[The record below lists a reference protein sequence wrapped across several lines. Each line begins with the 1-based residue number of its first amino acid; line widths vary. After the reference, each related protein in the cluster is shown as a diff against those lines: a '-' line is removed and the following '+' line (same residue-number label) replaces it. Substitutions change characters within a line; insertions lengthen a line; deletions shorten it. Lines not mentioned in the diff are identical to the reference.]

1 MQRIVLTLLLVG
13 TAVAA
18 DQPKDDAS
26 KKDLEKMQG
35 DWAAVA
41 MVVNGQV
48 VPDDDAQAL
57 FRTVKGNG
65 YTVFRFSTER
75 GKGTFTVDATKKPRA
90 IDFQPMGPKGKVPPM
105 LGIYE
110 FDGARLKM
118 CYAPPGKDRPTTFDA
133 KEGSGHT
140 CTTWMREKK

>member
-1 MQRIVLTLLLVG
+1 MQRLVLTLLLVG

-35 DWAAVA
+35 DWAAVS

-48 VPDDDAQAL
+48 LPDDDAQAL
-57 FRTVKGNG
+57 FRTVKGND
-65 YTVFRFSTER
+65 YTVFRFSAAR
-75 GKGTFTVDATKKPRA
+75 GKGTFTIDATKKPRT
-90 IDFQPMGPKGKVPPM
+90 IDFQPMSPKDKLPPM

-110 FDGARLKM
+110 FDGDKLKM
-118 CYAPPGKDRPTTFDA
+118 CYASPGKDRPTTFDA

-140 CTTWMREKK
+140 CIVWMREKK